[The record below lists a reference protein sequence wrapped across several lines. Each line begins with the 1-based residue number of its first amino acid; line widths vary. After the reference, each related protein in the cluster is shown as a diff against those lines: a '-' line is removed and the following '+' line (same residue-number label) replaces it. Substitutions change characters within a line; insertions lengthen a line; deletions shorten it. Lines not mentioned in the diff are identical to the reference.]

1 METVEN
7 RVQDLTIKIN
17 KVSNQLDEDYTSL
30 VSYGVSEDII
40 ETIFEETLTLEIEKL
55 VVLFEAL
62 NPDVFITGI
71 QRLADEHGNMIV
83 NLEWNHIEGD

>member
-1 METVEN
+1 MKTVEN
-7 RVQDLTIKIN
+7 RVQDLTTKIN
-17 KVSNQLDEDYTSL
+17 KVSSQLDEDYSNL
-30 VSYGVSEDII
+30 VDSGVSEEIVEII
-40 ETIFEETLTLEIEKL
+40 FSDTITMEIEKL

-71 QRLADEHGNMIV
+71 QRLADEDGNMIV